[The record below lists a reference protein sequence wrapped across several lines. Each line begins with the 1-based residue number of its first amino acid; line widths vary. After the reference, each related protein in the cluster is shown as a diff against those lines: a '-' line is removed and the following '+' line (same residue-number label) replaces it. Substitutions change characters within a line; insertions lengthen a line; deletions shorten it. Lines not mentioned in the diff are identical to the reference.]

1 MAHFEDFQIKKS
13 DCKDTLSRI
22 QSNFKAARTRMVRSY
37 LALEGV
43 KEELDDPQFKEQC
56 EVTLARL
63 ALIIATIDGSD
74 D

>member
-1 MAHFEDFQIKKS
+1 MAHFEDLQIKKS